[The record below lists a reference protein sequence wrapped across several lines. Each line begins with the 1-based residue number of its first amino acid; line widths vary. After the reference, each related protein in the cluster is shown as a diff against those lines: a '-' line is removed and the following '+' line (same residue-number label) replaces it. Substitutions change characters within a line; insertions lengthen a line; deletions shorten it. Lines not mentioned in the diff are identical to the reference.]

1 MVHQLRFARP
11 LLCLCLAAAA
21 CKPQASTA
29 FPDAD
34 RQAILTAEQAAGNAI
49 RDKDWA
55 KWTGAF
61 TEDGALLPPN
71 GPAVE
76 GRAAILL
83 DEPRLAGS
91 TRTGAGPWQVFD
103 HLA

>member
-1 MVHQLRFARP
+1 MVPQLRFARP

-91 TRTGAGPWQVFD
+91 TRTGAGP
-103 HLA
+103 